1 MRNKWIPAALALA
14 MLLSCAACTN
24 SEKEEA
30 QSPAPT
36 QSAAAQSG
44 GTEETAVVLS
54 DEAVTVDG
62 QAAST
67 DPASAVYI
75 GADIVYYEDG
85 HDETYGEGTA
95 EEAHSA
101 EEAAAHTVVTITQP
115 GTYRL
120 SGTLS
125 AGQVA
130 VDLGEDAENDPD
142 AVVTLILDGV
152 DITCTVAP
160 AVIFYNVY
168 ECGSKD
174 TETASPTV
182 DTSAAGANVI
192 LADGSVNTVTG
203 SHVARIYKEG
213 TEKKLHKYDGAF
225 YSKMSM
231 NVSGESDESG
241 TLNIIADNEGLDS
254 ELHLT
259 INSGSIFI
267 TAQNDGINTNE
278 DGVSVTTINGGRLS
292 INAGLGAE
300 GDGIDSNGYLTI
312 NGGEVVTVANG
323 QSGDGGIDSDS
334 GIYLNGGSV
343 LALGSR
349 NDAADTASGQAY
361 MEMSFAGEQAAGS
374 NLVIKDSEGNELVNY
389 TAQRVFSS
397 LTYTDAALADGAT
410 YSVYVDGVQQQ
421 FTGHNFGMMGGGGP
435 QGGQPPE
442 DMGEPPEGMENPP
455 ENMGEPPEGMEN
467 PPEGMGE
474 PPQDGEMPEGERPE
488 PPEGAGEDGQQPPQ
502 PTDGGDRQP
511 PQGGMTDDGE
521 GEASTEFTLS
531 ADTHSFSGVSDAQSE

>member
-1 MRNKWIPAALALA
+1 M
-14 MLLSCAACTN
+14 
-24 SEKEEA
+24 
-30 QSPAPT
+30 
-36 QSAAAQSG
+36 
-44 GTEETAVVLS
+44 
-54 DEAVTVDG
+54 
-62 QAAST
+62 
-67 DPASAVYI
+67 
-75 GADIVYYEDG
+75 
-85 HDETYGEGTA
+85 
-95 EEAHSA
+95 
-101 EEAAAHTVVTITQP
+101 
-115 GTYRL
+115 
-120 SGTLS
+120 
-125 AGQVA
+125 
-130 VDLGEDAENDPD
+130 
-142 AVVTLILDGV
+142 
-152 DITCTVAP
+152 
-160 AVIFYNVY
+160 
-168 ECGSKD
+168 
-174 TETASPTV
+174 
-182 DTSAAGANVI
+182 
-192 LADGSVNTVTG
+192 
-203 SHVARIYKEG
+203 
-213 TEKKLHKYDGAF
+213 
-225 YSKMSM
+225 
-231 NVSGESDESG
+231 
-241 TLNIIADNEGLDS
+241 
-254 ELHLT
+254 
-259 INSGSIFI
+259 
-267 TAQNDGINTNE
+267 
-278 DGVSVTTINGGRLS
+278 
-292 INAGLGAE
+292 
-300 GDGIDSNGYLTI
+300 
-312 NGGEVVTVANG
+312 ANG

-511 PQGGMTDDGE
+511 PQGGMTADGE

>member
-1 MRNKWIPAALALA
+1 MRNKWIPAALAAA
-14 MLLSCAACTN
+14 MLISCAACTAGETEDVP
-24 SEKEEA
+24 SA
-30 QSPAPT
+30 TPT
-36 QSAAAQSG
+36 QSTAVQSSTPQSG
-44 GTEETAVVLS
+44 ETEETAVVLS
-54 DEAVTVDG
+54 DDGITVDG

-67 DPASAVYI
+67 DPASAVYV
-75 GADIVYYEDG
+75 GAEIVYYEDG
-85 HDETYGEGTA
+85 HDETYGEGTD

-115 GTYRL
+115 GTYRI

-130 VDLGEDAENDPD
+130 VDLGEDAEDDPD

-174 TETASPTV
+174 TETASPAV

-192 LADGSVNTVTG
+192 LADGSTNTVTG

-213 TEKKLHKYDGAF
+213 TQDKLHKYDGAF

-267 TAQNDGINTNE
+267 TSQNDGINTNE

-300 GDGIDSNGYLTI
+300 GAGIDSNGYLTI
-312 NGGEVVTVANG
+312 NAGEVVTVANG

-349 NDAADTASGQAY
+349 NDAVETDSGQAY

-374 NLVIKDSEGNELVNY
+374 SIVIKDSEGNELISY
-389 TAQRVFSS
+389 TAERAFSS
-397 LTYTDAALADGAT
+397 LTYTGADLTDGAT

-421 FTGHNFGMMGGGGP
+421 FTGHSFGMGGGQP
-435 QGGQPPE
+435 QDGQQPPE
-442 DMGEPPEGMENPP
+442 DMGEPPED
-455 ENMGEPPEGMEN
+455 MGEPPENMEE
-467 PPEGMGE
+467 PPEDMGE
-474 PPQDGEMPEGERPE
+474 PPQGGEMPEGERPE
-488 PPEGAGEDGQQPPQ
+488 RPEGAGEDGQQPPQ

-511 PQGGMTDDGE
+511 PEGGMAGE
-521 GEASTEFTLS
+521 KTAEPSTEFTIS
-531 ADTHSFSGVSDAQSE
+531 ADTHSFSGVTGVQSE